1 MTQGNAALAE
11 TADGVMHV
19 GCEDI
24 QEAFTPLEVGM
35 MDGPL
40 YRLRLATPAD
50 YERYCQLQH
59 PSLYLTLTPE
69 KLATM
74 TARGIHYQPGEPGL
88 IPLVMEDTDSGQLV
102 HRSYL
107 LSRHVDDTSSPHL
120 CQVPGGWQAL
130 SARERYGAGN
140 LRIMDWGG
148 ALTLPQ
154 YGKRGSCVAS
164 LIVSLALL
172 QTLTLRLGAP
182 ADLLNITVIGAL
194 PAAAAGILQQRLR
207 QRTGKPLECLS
218 SSDGVVLS
226 NAELAVLAGPDWT
239 PGQPHAQ
246 ALGTA
251 RACQHLLD
259 CWLRCSTQTYAV
271 PFSFHRDPTIH
282 ARHGGPSYV
291 ARVQ

>member
-1 MTQGNAALAE
+1 MTQGNAALEE
-11 TADGVMHV
+11 TADGVMHI

-24 QEAFTPLEVGM
+24 QAAFTPLEVGTT
-35 MDGPL
+35 DGPL
-40 YRLRLATPAD
+40 YRLRLAIPAD

-59 PSLYLTLTPE
+59 PSLYLKLTAE

-74 TARGIHYQPGEPGL
+74 TARGIHYQPGEAGL
-88 IPLVMEDTDSGQLV
+88 IPLVMEDTDTGQLV
-102 HRSYL
+102 HRSYM

-140 LRIMDWGG
+140 RRIMDWGG
-148 ALTLPQ
+148 AITLSQ
-154 YGKRGSCVAS
+154 YGKRGSCAAS
-164 LIVSLALL
+164 LIASLDLL

-182 ADLLNITVIGAL
+182 ADLLNITVVGAL
-194 PAAAAGILQQRLR
+194 PAATARVLQQRLR
-207 QRTGKPLECLS
+207 EHTGKPLECLS
-218 SSDGVVLS
+218 SSDGVLLS
-226 NAELAVLAGPDWT
+226 AAELAVLAGPDWT
-239 PGQPHAQ
+239 PGQPHAH

-259 CWLRCSTQTYAV
+259 GWLRWSAQTYAV
-271 PFSFHRDPTIH
+271 PFSFHRAPTIH